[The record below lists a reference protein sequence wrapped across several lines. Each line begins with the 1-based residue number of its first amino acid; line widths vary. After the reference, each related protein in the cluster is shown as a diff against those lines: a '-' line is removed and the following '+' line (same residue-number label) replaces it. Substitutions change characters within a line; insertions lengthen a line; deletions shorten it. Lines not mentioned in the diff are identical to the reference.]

1 MQARSP
7 TTSLAV
13 AALGCLGLASAM
25 GIGRFAFT
33 PMLPLMQ
40 QAYAMPLQQG
50 SWLASANYVGYLI
63 GALLCFALD
72 LRPGTAARLGLGVV
86 ALTTFAMGLTDWF
99 AAWML
104 LRALAGIASAFAL
117 VGMASWALSV
127 LVRERRAHW
136 AGWIFFGIGSGIV
149 LAGVVGL
156 VAGATNAQPAHTWLL
171 FGAIATAIFALAWK
185 PLSDDDATPVK
196 AAAATRATGR
206 IDSNAWTLIGC
217 YGVYGFGYI
226 LPATFLPALGRQL
239 LPDPL
244 VFGWAWPAFGAA
256 AALSTLIAA
265 NFKRVPPRRL
275 VAFGTL
281 LTAAGVAAPAISPGL
296 VSILVSALLV
306 GGSFVVVTMAA
317 FQDARLIAGGS
328 APRVVAAMTAAFAL
342 GQLIGPLT
350 VPAGA
355 IDHALTV
362 PSLAASALLIVA
374 ALVLLRSPAQRL
386 IPAVD

>member
-1 MQARSP
+1 MQAQTH
-7 TTSLAV
+7 TTSFTA
-13 AALGCLGLASAM
+13 AALGGFGLASAM

-40 QAYAMPLQQG
+40 HAYAMPLQQG

-72 LRPGTAARLGLGVV
+72 LRPGSAARFGLCVV
-86 ALTTFAMGLTDWF
+86 ALTTFAMGMTDWF

-104 LRALAGIASAFAL
+104 LRTLAGVASAFAL
-117 VGMASWALSV
+117 VGMASWALTA

-136 AGWIFFGIGSGIV
+136 AGWIFFGIGGGIV
-149 LAGVVGL
+149 LAGLIGL

-185 PLSDDDATPVK
+185 PLADDDATPVK
-196 AAAATRATGR
+196 AAATTRATGR
-206 IDSNAWTLIGC
+206 IDATAWTLIGC

-265 NFKRVPPRRL
+265 KFKRVPPRRL

-296 VSILVSALLV
+296 ASILVSALFV

-317 FQDARLIAGGS
+317 FQDARLIAGS
-328 APRVVAAMTAAFAL
+328 NAPRVVAAMTAAFAL

-355 IDHALTV
+355 IDKALTV
-362 PSLAASALLIVA
+362 PSLAASVGLIAA
-374 ALVLLRSPAQRL
+374 ALVLLKSPARRL
-386 IPAVD
+386 VPAAD